1 MSESQ
6 QFALDFTQKL
16 PPAVQE
22 RIAEGMAQS
31 DANANHFWK
40 RMIDHA
46 IIAVARCMKEFT
58 VDDVLDE
65 MEKIPNCPETHALH
79 ALGPAMQRAR
89 RDKIVSP
96 TNRLVRSAREV
107 KHGNRRSVWISN
119 YFSEPVIP
127 TSDPFY
133 EKPHKQEAQ
142 GECK

>member
-1 MSESQ
+1 MNESG

-16 PPAVQE
+16 PPQVQE

-31 DANANHFWK
+31 DENANHFWK
-40 RMIDHA
+40 RMIDAA
-46 IIAVARCMKEFT
+46 IVAVARRMKEFT

-89 RDKIVSP
+89 RDKIVTP
-96 TNRLVRSAREV
+96 TNMLVRSTRIE

-119 YFSEPVIP
+119 YWS
-127 TSDPFY
+127 
-133 EKPHKQEAQ
+133 EKP
-142 GECK
+142 